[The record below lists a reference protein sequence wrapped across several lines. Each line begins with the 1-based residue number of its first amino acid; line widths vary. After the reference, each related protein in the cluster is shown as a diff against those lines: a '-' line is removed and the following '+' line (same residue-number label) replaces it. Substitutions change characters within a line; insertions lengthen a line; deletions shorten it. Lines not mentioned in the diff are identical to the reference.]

1 MSDTMNNRDNVGIY
15 WQNGDATLADA
26 LNSLSTGNHDG
37 VLLHLDTPSISPS
50 IRPHPFA
57 SFDAFEETL
66 HDAWKAALS
75 QLPTTVIGQRQS
87 LQTFIFLLQEDEPNA
102 IAQATHILDTLGK
115 TSGPNLLVWRLVLS
129 PVVCPWDHALQLADW
144 IALDGPAPTDH
155 SAVLWAEGN
164 LTSPAVRI
172 VRSDIQQEVFGRA

>member
-1 MSDTMNNRDNVGIY
+1 MNNR
-15 WQNGDATLADA
+15 NGDIHWHTGNTTLADA
-26 LNSLSTGNHDG
+26 LNSLSTGNHDS
-37 VLLHLDTPSISPS
+37 VLLHLDTPSIAPS
-50 IRPHPFA
+50 ARPHPFA
-57 SFDAFEETL
+57 SFDAFEEAL

-129 PVVCPWDHALQLADW
+129 PVVCPWDHALQLAEW

-164 LTSPAVRI
+164 LTSPMVRT
-172 VRSDIQQEVFGRA
+172 VTPGLPQEVFGRA